1 VKVSTK
7 RDESERLAKATVSS
21 AKPAR
26 QKAANSAH
34 GAESVESM
42 SLPESWLDRV
52 RLGFPQA
59 NSW

>member
-7 RDESERLAKATVSS
+7 RDESERLAAVSS

-34 GAESVESM
+34 GADSVEAM
-42 SLPESWLDRV
+42 SLPESWFDRV

>member
-1 VKVSTK
+1 VKVPTK
-7 RDESERLAKATVSS
+7 RDESVRLAKATVNS
-21 AKPAR
+21 AKPVR

-34 GAESVESM
+34 GAEGVESM